1 MSDGQPDGGVR
12 PDGCVWSG
20 RPWRRLVL
28 ALGAAAVLTTLMG
41 GCGISAPEAPSN
53 GIAGTIVST
62 DDTGLP
68 DSPDGGGWIVAIPA
82 EHRDDVVTLARKGRK
97 GFTSRDLPYSGFVI
111 DEKTARKWGAVF
123 AEVDDKGRFTMVVT
137 GPHLFCRVEE
147 GRTGRRLAG
156 GCDDVSPPA
165 GGTVRATVGE
175 AGFRVG
181 LA

>member
-1 MSDGQPDGGVR
+1 VRPGHRGFASRRARALDLPLALVLLACLGACGVR
-12 PDGCVWSG
+12 
-20 RPWRRLVL
+20 
-28 ALGAAAVLTTLMG
+28 
-41 GCGISAPEAPSN
+41 APAPPAN

-68 DSPDGGGWIVAIPA
+68 DSPSGGGWIVAIPA
-82 EHRDDVVTLARKGRK
+82 EHTEDVVTVARKRHK
-97 GFTSRDLPYSGFVI
+97 DLRLRDLPHAGFVL
-111 DEKTARKWGAVF
+111 DDRTVKTWGAVL
-123 AEVDDKGRFTMVVT
+123 AEVDDDGRFTMVVT

-147 GRTGRRLAG
+147 GNTGKRLAR

-181 LA
+181 LV